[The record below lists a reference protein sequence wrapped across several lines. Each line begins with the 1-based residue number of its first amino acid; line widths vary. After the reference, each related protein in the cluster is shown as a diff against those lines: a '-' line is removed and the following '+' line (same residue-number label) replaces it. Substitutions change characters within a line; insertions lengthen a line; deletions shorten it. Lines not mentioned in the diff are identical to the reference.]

1 MPQCCFCNMNFP
13 SVKISFASN
22 FTRFLN
28 EGNGQTAFL
37 SPHSPTFSMAVSND
51 NTSITREAPGPAST
65 GCWKAPVFP
74 ESTEGPGEGGGLQ
87 SRDRAGGPG
96 GRRALTLLFTISS
109 SCLWE
114 ERHTSSLLL
123 ACLSEPHADEVKAY
137 VTTTCPH

>member
-51 NTSITREAPGPAST
+51 NTSITREAPGSAST

-74 ESTEGPGEGGGLQ
+74 ESTEGPGEGGVC
-87 SRDRAGGPG
+87 RAEIEPEAPG
-96 GRRALTLLFTISS
+96 GGEPSPCYLPSAALVSGRRGTPLPSSWPASVSHTLM
-109 SCLWE
+109 
-114 ERHTSSLLL
+114 
-123 ACLSEPHADEVKAY
+123 K
-137 VTTTCPH
+137 